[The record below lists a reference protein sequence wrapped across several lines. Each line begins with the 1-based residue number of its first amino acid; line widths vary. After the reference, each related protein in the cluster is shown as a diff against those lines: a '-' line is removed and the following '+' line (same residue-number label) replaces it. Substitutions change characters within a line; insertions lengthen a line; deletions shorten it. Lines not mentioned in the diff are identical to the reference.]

1 MALTSIIAKKAA
13 VGFILFIITIAVNFT
28 LIHLAPGDPITYLLA
43 GQTAEGFPRGYID
56 EIKAKYGLDQPIPI
70 QFLAYTGQVFR
81 GDFGDS
87 FYHGKPVLD
96 LVLERLPNTLILTG
110 VGFAISVT
118 FGLLLGV
125 RCAKKP
131 YSKFDNFFSI
141 FSLIFW
147 SLPFFWV
154 GIMFIITFSIYYKLL
169 PAQGMV
175 DVGAQGFEYLASYLR
190 HLTLPAITLGL
201 GGIAIYLR
209 LARASMLE
217 QLNLDY
223 IKTAWAKGC
232 SFTEVFYGHA
242 FKNALLP
249 LITIIALRMRF
260 LIMGALLVETTF
272 AWPGIGRLL
281 YESIRV
287 RDYGLIQ
294 CIFIFYSIITI
305 VLSMAADIA
314 YAAVDPRLR
323 K

>member
-1 MALTSIIAKKAA
+1 M
-13 VGFILFIITIAVNFT
+13 
-28 LIHLAPGDPITYLLA
+28 
-43 GQTAEGFPRGYID
+43 
-56 EIKAKYGLDQPIPI
+56 
-70 QFLAYTGQVFR
+70 
-81 GDFGDS
+81 
-87 FYHGKPVLD
+87 
-96 LVLERLPNTLILTG
+96 
-110 VGFAISVT
+110 
-118 FGLLLGV
+118 
-125 RCAKKP
+125 
-131 YSKFDNFFSI
+131 
-141 FSLIFW
+141 
-147 SLPFFWV
+147 
-154 GIMFIITFSIYYKLL
+154 MFIVGFSIYYKLL
-169 PAQGMV
+169 PTQGMV
-175 DVGAQGFEYLASYLR
+175 DVGVEGFQYLSSYLR
-190 HLTLPAITLGL
+190 HLALPATTLGL

-232 SFTEVFYGHA
+232 GFTEVFYGHA

-294 CIFIFYSIITI
+294 CIFIFYSLITI
-305 VLSMAADIA
+305 ILSMTADIA
-314 YAAVDPRLR
+314 YSAADPRLR